1 MCQYILYL
9 YYYIS
14 IMAPKT
20 ENEPAL
26 EEQNVT
32 EHQPRQVYTADYLTW
47 AQTDTHTHIH
57 PGRPVA

>member
-1 MCQYILYL
+1 MFFHLRDHFKREESVCMCQYILYL

-32 EHQPRQVYTADYLTW
+32 EHQPRQVYTADYLT
-47 AQTDTHTHIH
+47 
-57 PGRPVA
+57 